1 VLAVLLHLVAG
12 FLVVVGGLIMPV
24 WAVVTLGVIWLGLL
38 IVMVLKRGERRWVFG
53 MPVLSIILWFAAAFL
68 GDAFLD
74 WTA

>member
-1 VLAVLLHLVAG
+1 VAG
-12 FLVVVGGLIMPV
+12 FLVFVGGLIMPP

-38 IVMVLKRGERRWVFG
+38 VVIVLKRHEPRWVFA
-53 MPVLSIILWFAAAFL
+53 MPVLSILLWFASAFL